1 LTSTAAP
8 VSARVAAPARTVT
21 RSIPTIAARVA
32 MTSTA
37 LFVVL
42 LAALHIAAPE
52 LAPSWR
58 LISEYEIGQ
67 YGWLM
72 RVAFFSLA
80 LGAAGVAVAVAS
92 RLRSVAGYIGLF
104 FVLLAAAGLT
114 IAGVF
119 ETAAVTVAKE
129 AWSMSGVMHGLGA
142 VLAIQSAP
150 IAATLVSWVLPRR
163 RAAWRASRRPLWL
176 TTAAIWLSFAA
187 FLLAGGT
194 RVDGSQGPGDW
205 YGWANR
211 AFILAFSAWLLVVA
225 RTAARIERG
234 A

>member
-1 LTSTAAP
+1 
-8 VSARVAAPARTVT
+8 
-21 RSIPTIAARVA
+21 

-37 LFVVL
+37 LFVAILAVL
-42 LAALHIAAPE
+42 HLVKPE

-67 YGWLM
+67 HGWLM

-80 LGAAGVAVAVAS
+80 LGTAGVAVAVAS
-92 RLRSVAGYIGLF
+92 RLRSVAGYIGLL

-129 AWSMSGVMHGLGA
+129 AWSMSGAMHGVGA

-163 RAAWRASRRPLWL
+163 HAAWLASRRPLWL

-187 FLLAGGT
+187 FLTAGGT
-194 RVDGSQGPGDW
+194 RVDGSQGPDDW

-211 AFILAFSAWLLVVA
+211 AFIVAFSAWLLVVA
-225 RTAARIERG
+225 RTAARIERR